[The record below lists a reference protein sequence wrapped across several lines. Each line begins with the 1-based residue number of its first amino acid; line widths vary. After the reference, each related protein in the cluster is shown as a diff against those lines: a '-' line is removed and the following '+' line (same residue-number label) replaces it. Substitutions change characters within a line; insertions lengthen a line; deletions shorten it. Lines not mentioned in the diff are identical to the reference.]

1 MLDPA
6 AMLEL
11 ALAAARAGAGVIEAA
26 TRDATALE
34 VRAKRPNDFVTQV
47 DTASEA
53 AIVRTLL
60 AACPGHA
67 VRTEESA
74 ALHGDPASP
83 AQWIVDPLDGTH
95 NFIHGYPR
103 YAVSVALALHGVV
116 EVGVVIDVAAGATYR
131 ARRGGGAFCDGV
143 PLAVSRCAAL
153 ADAMV
158 ASTCPLPRGDGFA
171 PALQTFG
178 RVLERA
184 SALRRG
190 GSAAL
195 DLAFVAAGRLDA
207 MFDRGLAPWDV
218 AAGALLVQEAGGRVG
233 TYDGGHG
240 WLEGRECLA
249 ANPVLHAELRAL
261 LGAPAGT

>member
-1 MLDPA
+1 MIDLA
-6 AMLEL
+6 AMLDL
-11 ALAAARAGAGVIEAA
+11 ALTAARAGATVIEAA
-26 TRDATALE
+26 TQEATALE

-60 AACPGHA
+60 ATCPQHA

-74 ALHGDPASP
+74 ALHGDPSSDAL
-83 AQWIVDPLDGTH
+83 WIVDPLDGTN

-103 YAVSVALALHGVV
+103 YAVSVALALEGVV
-116 EVGVVIDVAAGATYR
+116 EVGVVIDVARGTVYSAV
-131 ARRGGGAFCDGV
+131 RGGGASCDGV
-143 PLAVSRCAAL
+143 PLAVSARASL

-158 ASTCPLPRGDGFA
+158 ASTCPLPRGEGFA
-171 PALQTFG
+171 PALELFG

-218 AAGALLVQEAGGRVG
+218 AAGALMVQEAGGVVS
-233 TYDGGHG
+233 TYDGGAG
-240 WLEGRECLA
+240 YLEDRECLA
-249 ANPVLHAELRAL
+249 ANPALHAELRRI
-261 LGAPAGT
+261 LGAATG